1 MSVKSNCQTSGKR
14 ELCVS
19 HTLIWKQ
26 LYKRTRICTFVRLSQ
41 VNKSRVSVLELR
53 QVRIRREIKRRMQ
66 GRVSFFTGRTFISL
80 FIHTVSCFDRLKCWL
95 NSQRSPWDCRSFLER
110 KRANKIKIKRQGHVP
125 NVILKLSG
133 KNTRRIE
140 RKL

>member
-1 MSVKSNCQTSGKR
+1 MLKPNCLTSDKR
-14 ELCVS
+14 KLVS
-19 HTLIWKQ
+19 HTLMEA
-26 LYKRTRICTFVRLSQ
+26 TFNKLINEQEFVLPVRLSQ
-41 VNKSRVSVLELR
+41 VNKSRVSVLEL
-53 QVRIRREIKRRMQ
+53 KRNQTTIARPSF
-66 GRVSFFTGRTFISL
+66 VSTGRTFISL
-80 FIHTVSCFDRLKCWL
+80 CIHTVSCFDRLKCWL

-133 KNTRRIE
+133 KNTRSIE